1 MNKKLYFN
9 IVFYIVGSFLLAT
22 LFIIVGLNFFKDA
35 RVFEKPVAVA
45 VEDTSVQPSADNG
58 SDGTDDYKTIKY
70 QRAADAVGDSTDYG
84 EAIPKA
90 TPDKAASAKKANGI
104 KVEVLNYTG
113 NKKLADEIK
122 TTLEAGGF
130 EVSIV
135 SEKTDTHVSTSIIER
150 NDKKAGLEVQ
160 KVLKAGKVVKWAD
173 PKSKFDVTVRLGG
186 DYLP

>member
-9 IVFYIVGSFLLAT
+9 IVFYIVGTFVLAT
-22 LFIIVGLNFFKDA
+22 ICIIVGLNFFKDA
-35 RVFEKPVAVA
+35 RVFEKSVAVA
-45 VEDTSVQPSADNG
+45 VADTVVQPSTANG

-70 QRAADAVGDSTDYG
+70 QRAADAVGDSNDYG
-84 EAIPKA
+84 EAIP
-90 TPDKAASAKKANGI
+90 PDKASSAKKLKGI

-122 TTLEAGGF
+122 TTLEASGF

-135 SEKTDTHVSTSIIER
+135 SEKTDKHVSTFIIER

-160 KVLKAGKVVKWAD
+160 KVLKAGKVAKMAD
-173 PKSKFDVTVRLGG
+173 PKSKFDVTVRLGE